1 MCRWNRERWYWT
13 GAVGLGCV
21 PILAV
26 FRLAVFLFW
35 NAADA
40 WSQLGFRGCP
50 RPSARRCSGDTELVF
65 FLGGT
70 LAVTLLALC
79 LAVPG
84 GVLRIGLSRP
94 ALGGK
99 SARGDE
105 REITTMIERNA
116 HFSFAILP
124 GDQSVRGRAGDRSA
138 HREPRPE
145 TNGLIRANCRGEVER
160 SSRAVEGFRACQRT
174 PLPAAK
180 QNAARKLSRCRRT
193 AR

>member
-1 MCRWNRERWYWT
+1 MPGRSLDSGVARDPVR
-13 GAVGLGCV
+13 
-21 PILAV
+21 
-26 FRLAVFLFW
+26 
-35 NAADA
+35 AAA
-40 WSQLGFRGCP
+40 AAIQSWSSSSAALWPSRCWRCASPCPAGF
-50 RPSARRCSGDTELVF
+50 SASDY
-65 FLGGT
+65 
-70 LAVTLLALC
+70 LAL
-79 LAVPG
+79 PSG
-84 GVLRIGLSRP
+84 E
-94 ALGGK
+94 K
-99 SARGDE
+99 ARAGDE

-145 TNGLIRANCRGEVER
+145 TNGFIRANCRGEVER